1 VRWFPRFAAA
11 FRVRPEQA
19 ALFLLVAAFL
29 IPAHLRERPTGKVWV
44 PETHAAVR
52 NVIAPLMARYPT
64 MPRGAKVLFL
74 DDPYP
79 KEEWMLTFI
88 FRLVYRDNQIRV
100 DRAKL
105 SPELAQEP
113 ARSQYQRVFVLDE
126 KGLREAGG
134 TEFVL
139 H

>member
-1 VRWFPRFAAA
+1 V
-11 FRVRPEQA
+11 
-19 ALFLLVAAFL
+19 
-29 IPAHLRERPTGKVWV
+29 GKVWV
-44 PETHAAVR
+44 PGTYAAVR
-52 NVIAPLMARYPT
+52 NVIAPLIARDPT

-88 FRLVYRDNQIRV
+88 FRLVYRDNTIRV
-100 DRAKL
+100 DRAKMW
-105 SPELAQEP
+105 PELAQEP

-134 TEFVL
+134 GDSVS